1 MAPNG
6 KHVAYCSI
14 GTDGSLFVRNLET
27 GRSVKLTEGEFTAG
41 SIVWSPDSKKIVTQ
55 RYLWAESREEMCIIS
70 ADGVKEQ
77 PLAVDLSRV
86 ENPSWSP
93 DGKKIAFHS
102 DRKGGLDLFVMN
114 ADGTHQKNVTNN
126 TKASGDKFEY
136 AKNWQKSKSAFYKT
150 SWSPDSQK
158 IAFTSRRNG
167 NYDIYTIRADGSQL
181 RQMTNGPADDFAPFW
196 ANR

>member
-1 MAPNG
+1 
-6 KHVAYCSI
+6 
-14 GTDGSLFVRNLET
+14 
-27 GRSVKLTEGEFTAG
+27 
-41 SIVWSPDSKKIVTQ
+41 
-55 RYLWAESREEMCIIS
+55 LWAESREEMCIIS

-77 PLAVDLSRV
+77 PLVVDLRRV

-93 DGKKIAFHS
+93 DGKYLLFTGFKDNKTANYEIFVLDITQKGVKPVNLTRHPGHDISPSWSPDGKRIAFHS
-102 DRKGGLDLFVMN
+102 DRKGDLDLFVMN

-136 AKNWQKSKSAFYKT
+136 AKNWQKSKSHFYKT

-196 ANR
+196 ANH